1 MAREQVQDLP
11 GRIAKPAAVSAGQYR
26 VQVQEAP
33 VSGLTKLA
41 SALSNVNQGLVAY
54 SKYQGIQR
62 IEGQKL
68 GELQFARD
76 AAAADTEEKKLE
88 LFKTEQKLV
97 DQGLLKNS
105 QRIGFRES
113 YNAGIGRMMK
123 SEFLQELNKG
133 YNDVISPDADDDA
146 VNELIANA
154 RGKIAE
160 KLQNNPYALL
170 AFNRIADAEA
180 SNFVSQTDRARDAAI
195 QDRARGIARMEVGIE
210 LDRITGDPESTTVYA
225 DTQLFLASYDD
236 GLKGMYPNPLDRTI
250 ILSESVAT
258 YARQLADEGQHAKA
272 MTLLDATES
281 VKINGKPVFKSTA
294 AQAQLNQIRNKIEYD
309 KIQDR
314 TRDKKELADRHSDK
328 ATNLIGRLNSV
339 TNINEFTE
347 ADRDLLNEVLTFQR
361 TVGEKGQTE
370 ERLNELQAIVFNPET
385 GTPLQN
391 FKKLYDALGLAGS
404 DTSEEIYFSTQEGI
418 ARKLKALDESPLG
431 RGLSP
436 AEKREI
442 VARMEGRISL
452 AGENTPTLAEVRGEL
467 LLKPLQ
473 FPELQKYYNE
483 MTKGTYVYKTPL
495 YRGLDKSLELIF
507 KTINF
512 EDLEDKE
519 FAEEQVDLFRNQVAL
534 RNIKLLLFDKAKE
547 MDQLTEGQPGYI
559 APTERLK
566 VLQDLADQQQ
576 RRYKDVFES
585 LYKISPSEE
594 SEIEDTPP
602 RVQKY
607 PSLRKAGWFDKSV
620 TTPAQINQDRE
631 EMVKDKDDDSLKTSL
646 KRFGFTKWDEEEIP
660 RLMKAAGL
668 DYKDNIQFFGKGNL
682 EAAKMTILEM
692 NWLNAASRMFGYD
705 MDNNGKLTE
714 DPTPLTKDQKANQ
727 EKALMQFQ
735 QFGIFG
741 KDAEELIQSIEEFF
755 DIQHSLRKAQ

>member
-195 QDRARGIARMEVGIE
+195 QDRARGIARMEVGIG
-210 LDRITGDPESTTVYA
+210 LDEILQDPESQTVYP
-225 DTQLFLASYDD
+225 DTQTFLTNSDKNLA
-236 GLKGMYPNPLDRTI
+236 GMYPNPLDRTI

-314 TRDKKELADRHSDK
+314 TRDKNELADRHADK
-328 ATNLIGRLNSV
+328 ATDLISRLNYS
-339 TNINEFTE
+339 TNKEDFTE
-347 ADRDLLNEVLTFQR
+347 NDLELLNDVLTFQG
-361 TVGEKGQTE
+361 TVGASGQTE
-370 ERLNELQAIVFNPET
+370 KRLNELQAIVFNSKS

-391 FKKLYDALGLAGS
+391 FQQLYETLGLAGS
-404 DTSEEIYFSTQEGI
+404 DISREVYFSTREPI
-418 ARKLKALDESPLG
+418 ARKLKASADSPIGTRLNVVQ
-431 RGLSP
+431 
-436 AEKREI
+436 KRDY
-442 VARMEGRISL
+442 VNQMEVIINT
-452 AGENTPTLAEVRGEL
+452 AGENVPTLAYIRSYLG
-467 LLKPLQ
+467 LKENQ
-473 FPELQKYYNE
+473 FPELQNHYNE
-483 MTKGTYVYKTPL
+483 LTRGTYVYKTPL
-495 YRGLDKSLELIF
+495 YQELDKSLKALFDTIDYTELEATATEQKVIF
-507 KTINF
+507 
-512 EDLEDKE
+512 
-519 FAEEQVDLFRNQVAL
+519 QGQVAS
-534 RNIKLLLFDKAKE
+534 RNIKSLLFDKAKE

-559 APTERLK
+559 APTERRK

-607 PSLRKAGWFDKSV
+607 PSLRKATWFDKSV

-631 EMVKDKDDDSLKTSL
+631 KMVSEKDDDSLKTSL
-646 KRFGFTKWDEEEIP
+646 KRFGFTQWDEEEIP
-660 RLMKAAGL
+660 RLMQAAGL
-668 DYKDNIQFFGKGNL
+668 DYKDNIKFFGKTQL
-682 EAAKMTILEM
+682 EASRMAILHA

-705 MDNNGKLTE
+705 IDNNGNLIE
-714 DPTPLTKDQKANQ
+714 DPTPLTQEQKTYQ
-727 EKALMQFQ
+727 EKALKQFQ

-741 KDAEELIQSIEEFF
+741 KDVEELRQSIEEFF

>member
-195 QDRARGIARMEVGIE
+195 QDRARGIARMEVGIG
-210 LDRITGDPESTTVYA
+210 LDEILQDPESQTVYG
-225 DTQLFLASYDD
+225 DTQTFLTNSDKNLA
-236 GLKGMYPNPLDRTI
+236 GMYPNPLDRTI

-314 TRDKKELADRHSDK
+314 TRDKNELADRHSDK

-347 ADRDLLNEVLTFQR
+347 DDRELLNDVLTFQR

-370 ERLNELQAIVFNPET
+370 ERLNELQAIVFNSET

-404 DTSEEIYFSTQEGI
+404 DTSKEIYFSTQEGI

-473 FPELQKYYNE
+473 FPELQEYYNE
-483 MTKGTYVYKTPL
+483 MTKGTYVYKMPL
-495 YRGLDKSLELIF
+495 YQGLDKSLELIF

-512 EDLEDKE
+512 ADLEDKE
-519 FAEEQVDLFRNQVAL
+519 FAKEQVDLFRNQVAL

-547 MDQLTEGQPGYI
+547 MDQLTEGQEGYI
-559 APTERLK
+559 DPSKRLN
-566 VLQDLADQQQ
+566 VLRDLADQQQ

-585 LYKISPSEE
+585 LYKINPSEE
-594 SEIEDTPP
+594 NAIEDTPP

-607 PSLRKAGWFDKSV
+607 PSLRQPKPFRPSV
-620 TTPAQINQDRE
+620 QTLEQINQDRE
-631 EMVKDKDDDSLKTSL
+631 KMVEDKDDNSLKTSL
-646 KRFGFTKWDEEEIP
+646 KRFGFTEWDEEKIP

-741 KDAEELIQSIEEFF
+741 KDVEELIQSIEEFF